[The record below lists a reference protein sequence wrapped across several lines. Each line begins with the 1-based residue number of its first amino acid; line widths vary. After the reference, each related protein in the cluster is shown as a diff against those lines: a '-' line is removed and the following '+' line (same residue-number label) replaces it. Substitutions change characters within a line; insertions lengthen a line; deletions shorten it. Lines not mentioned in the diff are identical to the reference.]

1 MTSLTPQPG
10 IKAAVS
16 AVPILSSAV
25 LIQPIRIASHRAGY
39 RRMLNYGRHNA
50 AASAARRRAANGKI
64 IGLCS
69 AGRKN
74 DLVGVATEKSRDLT
88 PRFCFP
94 LQMLGSVAA
103 DRGDLTFNP
112 PSVGSLGDSQIVQ
125 SLQIQPGLRVT
136 AEVARKAHGRVRRD
150 TTALAH
156 DVVDAR
162 SGHVQCF
169 RKRVRAQARRAE
181 EVLTQHLTR
190 MNRAHPVLET
200 HSSHASTQ

>member
-39 RRMLNYGRHNA
+39 RRMLNYGRHNV

-88 PRFCFP
+88 TRVLDGVAGSPAVDVPPPRVAEV
-94 LQMLGSVAA
+94 LSQVGQHGLDDLG
-103 DRGDLTFNP
+103 
-112 PSVGSLGDSQIVQ
+112 Q
-125 SLQIQPGLRVT
+125 GLRRRIVVEVDGVDTHAVT
-136 AEVARKAHGRVRRD
+136 GFRETMQRNAAPIVPKRARTG
-150 TTALAH
+150 
-156 DVVDAR
+156 
-162 SGHVQCF
+162 SIGPMS
-169 RKRVRAQARRAE
+169 RAMPAIGGK
-181 EVLTQHLTR
+181 
-190 MNRAHPVLET
+190 
-200 HSSHASTQ
+200 